1 MIPHVF
7 PKYCIISRPLARGC
21 FNSIQFLCFIAWAF
35 PSCSFADDVLIK
47 NQRVPMGHTPFLAAQ
62 IVEVFSSP
70 CCTSAVLPG
79 LASMSAALTLV
90 RRLRA
95 LGWFGFWLLRSSW
108 CLSKRSLLQSARTC
122 PRSLCGWQSFWEKA
136 IWLSTKCFT
145 QHSHIQKT
153 LACNNLAW

>member
-95 LGWFGFWLLRSSW
+95 LGRFGFWLLRSADVCPKDLCFKVPGHVPALCVAGRVSERK
-108 CLSKRSLLQSARTC
+108 LSDYLQNVLPNIVTFKR
-122 PRSLCGWQSFWEKA
+122 P
-136 IWLSTKCFT
+136 
-145 QHSHIQKT
+145 SHATI
-153 LACNNLAW
+153 